1 MGPLDHSGV
10 CRTCHSKY
18 AACSGHPGHIE
29 LYFPVGRPIITIVIT
44 ITIILA
50 SSSSST
56 IVTPLITNPSSVCTG
71 VLPSAVLFNV
81 PAAEVQVLLLP

>member
-29 LYFPVGRPIITIVIT
+29 LYFPVARPIITIVIT

-56 IVTPLITNPSSVCTG
+56 LITNSSSVCTG